1 MLQAIVSMSVRFRG
15 VVVALACL
23 LLGYGLYV
31 TAHAKLDVF
40 PEFVP
45 PQVVMQCEAP
55 GLSPEQ
61 VETLVTRPIES
72 VVGGVGDLETVRSQ
86 SVQGLAI
93 VTAIF
98 HDGTDILVARQM
110 LGERLAELAGELPQ
124 GVQAPKMEPLTSATM
139 DLLKFGLSAAD
150 NAPTKPSP
158 MELRTFA
165 DWVVRPRLLAV
176 PGVASVNVYGGEVR
190 QMQVEFLPDRLMAY
204 DLSLEDVL
212 DAARAATGVR
222 GAGFVETPMQRIVLQ
237 TEGQAL
243 TPQQLGATVVAQRN
257 GAVVRLQDVARVHN
271 GAQPKFG
278 DAMLQG
284 KPGILIALLS
294 QYGANTLE
302 VTRAV
307 EHALDEMAPGFQSQ
321 GIVLH
326 RGLFRPASFIESA
339 IHNIN
344 HSLLLGGLFV
354 AAVLF
359 LFLWN
364 FRTAF
369 ICVTVI
375 PLALLTAIIL
385 LDRFGA
391 TLNTITLGGLAIAIG
406 VVVDDAII
414 NVENIF
420 RRLRENAAAG
430 APRPVFQV
438 VLDASLEV
446 RSAVVYATFLVIL
459 VFVPVLTMSGLQGKL
474 FAPLAWA
481 YILAVLA
488 SLAIA
493 LTVTPALCM
502 LLLPQRARRSSEP
515 RAITALKTGY
525 RRLLAVFAKHPVLT
539 VLPVLLLCAMA
550 VSMARNFG
558 GEFLPEFRE
567 GHFVTHLNAIPGTSL
582 EESRRLGA
590 QVAAQLL
597 KTDHVLTVPQ
607 QIGRAELG
615 EDPWGPHRSEFHINI
630 TPNLG
635 KKEDDVRTAIRSVFD
650 SIPGI
655 THDITTFLGDRIGET
670 ISGETASVVVS
681 IFGDDLDL
689 LDQKAEATRDVLA
702 GIRGAV
708 DVQIAS
714 PPGVPQMI
722 VHLRHHRLAQLGFR
736 PAEVLDAIQ
745 TAFQGAT
752 VAQTFEGGRVFDV
765 VVILDEALRREP
777 ESVGGLL
784 LRNAAGARVP
794 LRELADVY
802 GTDGR
807 FMLLHDGARRRQT
820 VTCNV
825 EGRDVASFVAEA
837 KDQIAKRIKFPAG
850 TYPVFGGEA
859 EVRAQ
864 AQQELLLH
872 SGVAAVGIFLLLA
885 MVMGNLRNLLLV
897 LVNLP
902 FALVGGVVAV
912 YLTNGSISIGGLVG
926 FVTLFG
932 ITTRN
937 SIMMISHYEHLV
949 TAEGMTWGAAAALRG
964 ASERLVPILMTA
976 LVTGLGLL
984 PIAVGADA
992 AGREIEGPMAVVILG
1007 GLATSTLLNLLVLP
1021 TLALRFGRFTRTEE
1035 ENEKGERAVLTEVSS
1050 SR

>member
-1 MLQAIVSMSVRFRG
+1 MLQAIVSWAVKFRG
-15 VVVALACL
+15 VVVVLACL
-23 LLGYGLYV
+23 LLAYGLYV
-31 TAHAKLDVF
+31 AAHAKLDVF

-45 PQVVMQCEAP
+45 PQVVIQCEAP

-61 VETLVTRPIES
+61 VEMLVTRPVES
-72 VVGGVGDLETVRSQ
+72 VVGGIGDLETVRSQ
-86 SVQGLAI
+86 SVQGLSI
-93 VTAIF
+93 ITAIF
-98 HDGTDILVARQM
+98 HEGTPILVARQM

-124 GVQAPKMEPLTSATM
+124 GVKAPKMEPLTSATM
-139 DLLKFGLSAAD
+139 DLLKFGLSADPA
-150 NAPTKPSP
+150 ATTPPSP
-158 MELRTFA
+158 TELRTFA

-176 PGVASVNVYGGEVR
+176 PGVASVNVYGGDVR
-190 QMQVEFLPDRLMAY
+190 QMQIEIQPERIAAY
-204 DLSLEDVL
+204 QLSLEDVL
-212 DAARAATGVR
+212 AAARGATGVR
-222 GAGFVETPMQRIVLQ
+222 GAGFVETPAQRIVLQ
-237 TEGQAL
+237 TEGQSL
-243 TPQQLGATVVAQRN
+243 TPEQLGATVVTQH
-257 GAVVRLQDVARVHN
+257 GGSVVRLRDVAHVHE

-278 DAMLQG
+278 DAQLQG
-284 KPGILIALLS
+284 RPGLLIALLS

-307 EHALDEMAPGFQSQ
+307 EHALEEMAPSFQSQ
-321 GIVLH
+321 GILLH
-326 RGLFRPASFIESA
+326 PGLFRPASFIESA
-339 IHNIN
+339 IRNIN
-344 HSLLLGGLFV
+344 HSLLLGGLLV

-364 FRTAF
+364 LRTAF
-369 ICVTVI
+369 ICITVI
-375 PLALLTAIIL
+375 PLSLLTAVIL
-385 LDRFGA
+385 LNRFGA

-430 APRPVFQV
+430 QPRPVFAV

-488 SLAIA
+488 SLGVA

-502 LLLPQRARRSSEP
+502 LLLAKPAQRTREP
-515 RAITALKTGY
+515 RLITRLKNAYRKVLSVVANRPAITIT
-525 RRLLAVFAKHPVLT
+525 
-539 VLPVLLLCAMA
+539 PVLLLCILA
-550 VSMARNFG
+550 VFMLRSFG

-567 GHFVTHLNAIPGTSL
+567 GHFVTHMNAIPGTSL
-582 EESRRLGA
+582 EESRRLGT

-597 KTDHVLTVPQ
+597 KTPHVLTVPQ

-635 KKEDDVRTAIRSVFD
+635 RGEDEVRTAIRRVFQQ
-650 SIPGI
+650 IPGI

-670 ISGETASVVVS
+670 ISGETASVVIS
-681 IFGDDLDL
+681 IFGDDLDI
-689 LDQKAEATRDVLA
+689 LDQRAEAVRQVLA
-702 GIRGAV
+702 GVPGAV
-708 DVQIAS
+708 DVQVAA

-722 VHLRHHRLAQLGFR
+722 AQLRHDRLTELGFR
-736 PAEVLDAIQ
+736 PVDVLEAIQ

-752 VAQTFEGGRVFDV
+752 VAQTFEAGKVFDV
-765 VVILDEALRREP
+765 VVILDETLRREP
-777 ESVGGLL
+777 EAIGALL
-784 LRNAAGARVP
+784 LQNAAGTRVA

-802 GTDGR
+802 GTQGR

-825 EGRDVASFVAEA
+825 EGRDVASFVADA
-837 KDQIAKRIKFPAG
+837 KQQITQRVTFPAG
-850 TYPVFGGEA
+850 TYPVYGGEA

-872 SGVAAVGIFLLLA
+872 SSIAAVGIILLLA
-885 MVMGNLRNLLLV
+885 VVMGNFRNLVLV

-902 FALVGGVVAV
+902 FALIGGVIAV
-912 YLTNGSISIGGLVG
+912 YLTRGSISIGGLVG

-937 SIMMISHYEHLV
+937 SIMMLSHYEHLV
-949 TAEGMTWGAAAALRG
+949 KFEGMTWGLQAALRG
-964 ASERLVPILMTA
+964 AAERLVPILMTA

-1021 TLALRFGRFTRTEE
+1021 TLALHFGRFAPAPP
-1035 ENEKGERAVLTEVSS
+1035 RAP
-1050 SR
+1050 